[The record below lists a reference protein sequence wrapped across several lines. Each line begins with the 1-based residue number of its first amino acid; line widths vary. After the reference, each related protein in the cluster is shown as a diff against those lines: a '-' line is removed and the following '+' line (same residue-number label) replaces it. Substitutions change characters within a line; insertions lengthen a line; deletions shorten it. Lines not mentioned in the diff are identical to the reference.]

1 MSRAEVKPPPEVWR
15 INGLEVKPFMKI
27 KEACAVTG
35 LSQIYLRRGVRD
47 GTIPHIV
54 SGPKNNG
61 KGTGTYYINMP
72 ALLKQLGVPL
82 QGGDLPGLG

>member
-1 MSRAEVKPPPEVWR
+1 MNRTEMRPPLEVWR
-15 INGLEVKPFMKI
+15 INGLEVKPLMKI
-27 KEACAVTG
+27 MDAVRVTG
-35 LSQIYLRRGVRD
+35 LSSTYLRRGVRD

-82 QGGDLPGLG
+82 QGGDLPGLE

>member
-1 MSRAEVKPPPEVWR
+1 MSRTEMRPPPEVWR

-54 SGPKNNG
+54 SGPEISG
-61 KGTGTYYINMP
+61 KGHGTYFINMP
-72 ALLKQLGVPL
+72 LLLKQLGVPL
-82 QGGDLPGLG
+82 QGWDPSGLG

>member
-1 MSRAEVKPPPEVWR
+1 MSKAEMKAPPEVWR
-15 INGLEVKPFMKI
+15 INGLEVKPLMKI
-27 KEACAVTG
+27 MDAVRVTG
-35 LSQIYLRRGVRD
+35 LSSTYLRRGVRD

-72 ALLKQLGVPL
+72 ALLEQLGVPL
-82 QGGDLPGLG
+82 QGGNLG

>member
-15 INGLEVKPFMKI
+15 LNGLEIKPFMKI

-54 SGPKNNG
+54 SGPEIRAWHIHDKYAG
-61 KGTGTYYINMP
+61 AAEAVRGP
-72 ALLKQLGVPL
+72 APWWELFGAGVR
-82 QGGDLPGLG
+82 

>member
-1 MSRAEVKPPPEVWR
+1 MSRTEMRPPLEVWR

-82 QGGDLPGLG
+82 QEVGQ